1 MRIRQLTATAGV
13 AAAAL
18 LLTACGSDSPLE
30 GKSGEEVV
38 KMTADALEEAGAV
51 HVAGTMEQDG
61 EEGEVD
67 LQLQGDNASGTITF
81 SGVEINIVAVDGDT
95 FLQAPAELWT
105 GLIGVPEDAAAE
117 LDGRWVVIP
126 SDSGGDGFAVFSI
139 DDFVEEI
146 RGLADGAEE
155 ETRSDELDGD
165 PVRIVEQEDGS
176 TLTVADD
183 DPAYPL
189 AMSNEEEGSEL
200 TFSDFG
206 EEQDISA
213 PADAIDLAEMMAG

>member
-30 GKSGEEVV
+30 GKSGEEVAA
-38 KMTADALEEAGAV
+38 MAADALEEAGAV
-51 HVAGTMEQDG
+51 HVTGTMEQDG
-61 EEGEVD
+61 EEGEID
-67 LQLQGDNASGTITF
+67 LQLQGDDVSGSI
-81 SGVEINIVAVDGDT
+81 SLGGVEIGLIVADGEV
-95 FLQAPAELWT
+95 FMQAPADFWAGFGMPEEAAAEFDDAWV
-105 GLIGVPEDAAAE
+105 IVPSDAAADFADFSLAGIADE
-117 LDGRWVVIP
+117 LRDPDGDVK
-126 SDSGGDGFAVFSI
+126 
-139 DDFVEEI
+139 
-146 RGLADGAEE
+146 E

-213 PADAIDLAEMMAG
+213 PADAIDLTEMMAG